1 MNIRGKFGS
10 QHITSFIVTHSEVV
24 VCHCSVFYGETQIKY
39 QKIIDISQLLYDKDI
54 QTIFRLNRSK
64 FILVLPP
71 SLYEVHNVD
80 LKSQLENITPKKIKE
95 IINSTCGNFSN
106 LKQTD
111 YTNIA
116 NKVDHVYAIA
126 SNKNHLL
133 SIINHFG
140 KYKNDFTRVTTFDNA
155 CLGLIELLG
164 ITNNPSIFVALGT
177 KCSRIVSLSAN
188 GLHHFAPIPNVSIN
202 DVGAIENENEIFDQ
216 IKSLIERQL
225 EKLNKDNQTIDRI
238 IISSVSR
245 EHENR

>member
-1 MNIRGKFGS
+1 M
-10 QHITSFIVTHSEVV
+10 IT
-24 VCHCSVFYGETQIKY
+24 
-39 QKIIDISQLLYDKDI
+39 
-54 QTIFRLNRSK
+54 
-64 FILVLPP
+64 LP
-71 SLYEVHNVD
+71 
-80 LKSQLENITPKKIKE
+80 QKIKE
-95 IINSTCGNFSN
+95 IINSACGNFSN

-140 KYKNDFTRVTTFDNA
+140 KYKSDFTRVTTFDNA
-155 CLGLIELLG
+155 CLGLIEPLG

-202 DVGAIENENEIFDQ
+202 EAGAIENENEIFDQ

-225 EKLNKDNQTIDRI
+225 EKLNKDNQTLDRI
-238 IISSVSR
+238 IISSVFR
-245 EHENR
+245 EHENNLTKNSIKKTFHRTEPIPPIRGIKNKHMSPAELACIGICYLRANETSIAKPVNLLPSKFKVPSLEKLQISLQFFDCSY